1 MSLVHRQI
9 NTLLETNESN
19 NNINDSINL
28 PVKHLL
34 KCESCLWKI
43 TFYES
48 TGSSIHLN
56 GEKMKCPVCK
66 EREIKSPLP
75 RIIS

>member
-9 NTLLETNESN
+9 NTLLETNDSDN
-19 NNINDSINL
+19 NTNNGINL
-28 PVKHLL
+28 PFKHLL
-34 KCESCLWKI
+34 KCKSCLWKI

-48 TGSSIHLN
+48 TGSILINSKNMRCH
-56 GEKMKCPVCK
+56 MCK
-66 EREIKSPLP
+66 EREIKSAIA